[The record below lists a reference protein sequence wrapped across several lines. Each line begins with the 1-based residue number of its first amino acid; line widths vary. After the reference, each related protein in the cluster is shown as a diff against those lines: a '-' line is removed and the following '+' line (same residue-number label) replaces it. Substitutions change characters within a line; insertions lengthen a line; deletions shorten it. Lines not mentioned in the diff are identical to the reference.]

1 MTTAVIVNIIVCE
14 KEVHHGQ
21 PQPVELVISVYVERT
36 RRDNVGV
43 EGGR

>member
-36 RRDNVGV
+36 RKGSADVEVG
-43 EGGR
+43 R